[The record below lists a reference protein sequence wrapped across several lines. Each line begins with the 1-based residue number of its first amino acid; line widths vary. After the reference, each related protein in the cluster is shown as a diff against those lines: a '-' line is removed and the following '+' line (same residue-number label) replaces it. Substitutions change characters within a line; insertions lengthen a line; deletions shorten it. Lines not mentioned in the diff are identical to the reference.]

1 MGRRKGSKNKK
12 PSVSS
17 LHTVMTTEERL
28 EFLARLIV
36 DRIEGDQASDCQ
48 LLGQIGARDEQKLA

>member
-1 MGRRKGSKNKK
+1 MGRRIGSKNKR
-12 PSVSS
+12 PSVNS
-17 LHTVMTTEERL
+17 LYTVMTTEERL

-36 DRIEGDQASDCQ
+36 DRIENDQASSYR